1 MVSIGSSLLHIIF
14 HIIFHNQGR
23 GGIVRT
29 RRSMPWAMVNP
40 TAKDSEHVG
49 IVRRKAREA
58 EVLNA
63 MTATAWTNRANGTTF
78 KIDSSK

>member
-1 MVSIGSSLLHIIF
+1 
-14 HIIFHNQGR
+14 
-23 GGIVRT
+23 
-29 RRSMPWAMVNP
+29 MPWAMVNP